1 MLGLDEQEECM
12 GGGIGRR
19 PGILRA
25 GLLGQVGWIPGV
37 TRVKALG
44 MKQGAPRGTLQK
56 WLSVCL
62 PGILRIGGV

>member
-37 TRVKALG
+37 TQSKGTGDEAG
-44 MKQGAPRGTLQK
+44 SSQGHFAEVAF
-56 WLSVCL
+56 SL
-62 PGILRIGGV
+62 PARHP